1 MSRAQNP
8 FHEQMLTLNILAEQ
22 LLKVT
27 DAVQA
32 LRDQM
37 NNLQI
42 NPSGERFPEAI
53 SVSDCSIRESRDF
66 NKYICPS
73 YASNPRIRWT

>member
-1 MSRAQNP
+1 MSRAQSLSNTY
-8 FHEQMLTLNILAEQ
+8 FKYISRS

-32 LRDQM
+32 LKNQI

-42 NPSGERFPEAI
+42 NPSGERFPETI
-53 SVSDCSIRESRDF
+53 SATIQSE
-66 NKYICPS
+66 
-73 YASNPRIRWT
+73 NPEILINT

>member
-1 MSRAQNP
+1 MSRAQSP
-8 FHEQMLTLNILAEQ
+8 SRKQTLTLNILVEQ

-32 LRDQM
+32 LKDQM

-42 NPSGERFPEAI
+42 NPSGERFPKAM
-53 SVSDCSIRESRDF
+53 SATSIRESRDF
-66 NKYICPS
+66 NKYI
-73 YASNPRIRWT
+73 